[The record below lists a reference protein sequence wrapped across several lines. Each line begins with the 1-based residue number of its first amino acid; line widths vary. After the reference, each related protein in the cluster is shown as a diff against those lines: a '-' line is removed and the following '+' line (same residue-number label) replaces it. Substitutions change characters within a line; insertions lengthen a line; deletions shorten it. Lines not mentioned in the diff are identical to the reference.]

1 MSRPTHDKRT
11 KFESFTMNSRKLTVA
26 SLRRSTHAQMSY
38 IELSFEVR
46 QLKVPGFLVEADET
60 EELLRSSPCSV
71 RVIPVY
77 GNLDLSRS
85 FFEYGFEGAWVKVE
99 RCDNRIFPTK
109 Y

>member
-11 KFESFTMNSRKLTVA
+11 KFESFTMNSRKLIVA
-26 SLRRSTHAQMSY
+26 PLRRSTHAQMSY

-46 QLKVPGFLVEADET
+46 PLKVPSFLVEADET
-60 EELLRSSPCSV
+60 EELLRSSSCSV

-77 GNLDLSRS
+77 GTLDLSRS
-85 FFEYGFEGAWVKVE
+85 FFEYGFEGACVKVE
-99 RCDNRIFPTK
+99 RCDNCIFPAK